1 MIRLKDNSSKELSLQ
16 SQELSVV
23 RCLAGHSLKQ
33 LLKEH
38 GDTLL
43 IWPHSFAESRNGE
56 GDASLFTLTERTD
69 TAVIQTGNLMGFI
82 GYQGIEIAITS
93 RFTTSG
99 HDYFLHYML
108 SRAFDLHVFDLNH
121 GLCHDKAFDF
131 LLYLFPKAL
140 LQALSQGLYKEYQ
153 RRSYNDARVRG
164 VIDIG
169 RHLKLNSPPN
179 GRIAYHTREYSYDN
193 TITQLIRHTIE
204 YLRWTELGRGILSS
218 SDEMRTA
225 VSRIIENTPRYD
237 AKERNQ
243 VVRSNLRPLSHP
255 YYQAYRGLQKLCV
268 QILRHDKL
276 MYHSST
282 EQVHGILFDGA
293 VLWEE
298 YLATLLTPKGF
309 EHPNN
314 RTGQGR
320 IHLSKTSKFP
330 RYPDFYQESSSM
342 VIDAKYKREISR
354 NDVHQVIAYMYR
366 LQVQNGIFIMPREQV
381 EDESPRS
388 NEEEE
393 MIHNE
398 LYELAGYGGTLAMHR
413 LNIAR
418 QPLDFKHFSTLM
430 AGYEEM
436 LLRDLGI

>member
-16 SQELSVV
+16 SQELSMV

-56 GDASLFTLTERTD
+56 GDTSLFTLTERTD

-82 GYQGIEIAITS
+82 GYQATELAITS
-93 RFTTSG
+93 RFTSTEQ
-99 HDYFLHYML
+99 DYFLHYML
-108 SRAFDLHVFDLNH
+108 LRAFNLHVFNLDH
-121 GLCHDKAFDF
+121 GLCRDEAFDF
-131 LLYLFPKAL
+131 LIYLFPKVL

-153 RRSYNDARVRG
+153 KRSYNDARVRG

-193 TITQLIRHTIE
+193 TVTQLIRHTIE
-204 YLRWTELGRGILSS
+204 YLGRTELGRSILSS

-243 VVRSNLRPLSHP
+243 VVRRNLRPLSHP

-298 YLATLLTPKGF
+298 YLGTLLTPKGF

-320 IHLSKTSKFP
+320 IHLSQTSKFP
-330 RYPDFYQESSSM
+330 RYPDFYHRSGSV
-342 VIDAKYKREISR
+342 VIDAKYKRTTSR
-354 NDVHQVIAYMYR
+354 NDIHQVIAYMYR
-366 LQVQNGIFIMPREQV
+366 LQAQKGVFIMPEAQA
-381 EDESPRS
+381 EDTPQNSD
-388 NEEEE
+388 EE
-393 MIHNE
+393 MAHNE
-398 LYELAGYGGTLAMHR
+398 IYKLAGYGGTLTLYR
-413 LNIAR
+413 LSIAR
-418 QPLDFKHFSTLM
+418 QPQDTKDFATLM
-430 AGYEEM
+430 AGYERT
-436 LLRDLGI
+436 LLQELGI